1 MRRSLDQQ
9 EYNFLLDVLD
19 MHFNFISL
27 SISYVSLSIRL
38 QVEPECQQH
47 LQVER
52 SSSKSMEG
60 ISLPLVWRVKAKSS
74 SSYIPFLGSIG
85 ILSFRFKRFG
95 KFAFHANNKTYLVHA
110 NNKTCLVLWI
120 FCKMVFESTT
130 KTTPTSAFKR
140 IKSFP
145 LQGIDVSASWITFNR
160 LRPRLSAHFMNQT
173 ISRGGLRK
181 WEELPAR
188 SCSSIWGIRSFR
200 QARIVW
206 SQICCVGL
214 LLSCLSEL
222 MSFKCDVYLPG
233 KSVSSNFNAFAFY
246 FFFWCRSRVVQRNKN
261 VLYILSS
268 AI

>member
-95 KFAFHANNKTYLVHA
+95 KFAFHANNK
-110 NNKTCLVLWI
+110 
-120 FCKMVFESTT
+120 TT